1 MFRIDKSHITLLAGR
16 GGGGGQNIE
25 WNAEADP
32 DRQTAFLFDII

>member
-1 MFRIDKSHITLLAGR
+1 MFRIDKSHITLLA